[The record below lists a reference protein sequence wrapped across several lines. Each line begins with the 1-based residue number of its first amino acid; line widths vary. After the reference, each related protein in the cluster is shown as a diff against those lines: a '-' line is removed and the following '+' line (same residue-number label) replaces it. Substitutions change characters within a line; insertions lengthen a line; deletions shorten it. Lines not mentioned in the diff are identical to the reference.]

1 MSVRFIGR
9 ILCRDKISYLNS
21 SETTFLPSNVCLDW
35 STCHDVFSRLECD
48 ILYYCLE
55 MIVYYEF
62 EQDKAQKL
70 LMHDLDSRWIYFR
83 WPETKWRGLAG
94 GHTTGAGIQ

>member
-1 MSVRFIGR
+1 
-9 ILCRDKISYLNS
+9 
-21 SETTFLPSNVCLDW
+21 
-35 STCHDVFSRLECD
+35 
-48 ILYYCLE
+48 